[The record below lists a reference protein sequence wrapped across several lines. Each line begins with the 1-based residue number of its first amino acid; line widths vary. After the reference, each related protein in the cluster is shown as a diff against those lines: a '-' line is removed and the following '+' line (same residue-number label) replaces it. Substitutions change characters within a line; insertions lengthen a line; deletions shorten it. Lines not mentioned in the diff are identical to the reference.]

1 MTELASIEE
10 TTEET
15 ALARYFNLTPEDY
28 LKERVDDQIDWLS
41 TRSIHN
47 QKRFKQ
53 LRKVEIIAAALI
65 PFLTALSAA
74 NSVTGT
80 TANAF
85 NYGAAGTIVVGL
97 LGITITVIAGFMSL
111 EQYQQNW
118 IEYRVLAESLKREKF
133 LFFAKAEPYN
143 TANTA
148 FPIFVQ
154 RIEALTAK
162 ENTSWSENM
171 QTPPPKTD
179 GKK

>member
-1 MTELASIEE
+1 MMEIAPVEE
-10 TTEET
+10 TNAEN
-15 ALARYFNLTPEDY
+15 AQARYLNLTPEDY
-28 LKERVDDQIDWLS
+28 LKERVDDQIEWLNAK
-41 TRSIHN
+41 SIYN

-74 NSVTGT
+74 NSITGT

-85 NYGAAGTIVVGL
+85 NLGAAGTIIVGL
-97 LGITITVIAGFMSL
+97 LGITITIIAGFMSL
-111 EQYQQNW
+111 EQYQKNW

-133 LFFAKAEPYN
+133 LFCAKTEPYN
-143 TANTA
+143 TAVTA

-154 RIEALTAK
+154 RIEALTAR

-171 QTPPPKTD
+171 QTPTPKTD